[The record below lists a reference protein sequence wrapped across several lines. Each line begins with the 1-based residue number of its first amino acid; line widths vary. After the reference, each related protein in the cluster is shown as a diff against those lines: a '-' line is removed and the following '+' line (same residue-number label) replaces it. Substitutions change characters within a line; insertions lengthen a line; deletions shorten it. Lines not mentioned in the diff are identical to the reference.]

1 MEHRIAEASAAR
13 QEQLA
18 ATKIAAEELNHIADL
33 CGSVLLKSEHVGESL
48 NQQYT
53 LISEM
58 KKMGTLVDSE
68 AISLVKETE
77 KISLVSLKNNHGLK
91 ELIEKSLTK
100 LEKLAETLSYEEY
113 NEESHNAMLNS
124 FLKSQVELEAIWTN
138 KADGSFIVS
147 LPPAGITN
155 ALARPWFS
163 AINGKAFVSAVYVS
177 AISNAPCITVAVPMY
192 NKNNGVMGVLGADIK
207 ISAEN

>member
-1 MEHRIAEASAAR
+1 
-13 QEQLA
+13 
-18 ATKIAAEELNHIADL
+18 
-33 CGSVLLKSEHVGESL
+33 
-48 NQQYT
+48 
-53 LISEM
+53 
-58 KKMGTLVDSE
+58 
-68 AISLVKETE
+68 
-77 KISLVSLKNNHGLK
+77 
-91 ELIEKSLTK
+91 
-100 LEKLAETLSYEEY
+100 
-113 NEESHNAMLNS
+113 MLNS

-163 AINGKAFVSAVYVS
+163 AINGKSFVSAVYVS

>member
-1 MEHRIAEASAAR
+1 
-13 QEQLA
+13 
-18 ATKIAAEELNHIADL
+18 
-33 CGSVLLKSEHVGESL
+33 
-48 NQQYT
+48 
-53 LISEM
+53 M

-124 FLKSQVELEAIWTN
+124 FLKSQTCFVTAYLLYN
-138 KADGSFIVS
+138 GSATYIQ
-147 LPPAGITN
+147 
-155 ALARPWFS
+155 
-163 AINGKAFVSAVYVS
+163 
-177 AISNAPCITVAVPMY
+177 
-192 NKNNGVMGVLGADIK
+192 
-207 ISAEN
+207 